1 MHHHAFTP
9 IEGLWLSKNLP
20 CSEEF
25 AVRSA
30 SAHEMQLCGRV
41 ALFERSDPLVITRD
55 QSAMRCT
62 NLRVQRQILGGLL
75 LRPPAAII
83 GEVLVHIATPVLSRA
98 ARPLRLTAASY
109 PHSSRCRINCLT

>member
-41 ALFERSDPLVITRD
+41 ALF
-55 QSAMRCT
+55 
-62 NLRVQRQILGGLL
+62 
-75 LRPPAAII
+75 
-83 GEVLVHIATPVLSRA
+83 
-98 ARPLRLTAASY
+98 
-109 PHSSRCRINCLT
+109 